1 MNAKIN
7 WSKVSDWL
15 RGASIAIF
23 ALGLGKLLFTDTSP
37 LASLMLMYLG
47 LCMGA
52 LGVID
57 VDNGDPDSG

>member
-15 RGASIAIF
+15 RGASITIF
-23 ALGLGKLLFTDTSP
+23 ALGLGKLLFTDSS
-37 LASLMLMYLG
+37 LIASLLLMYFG

-57 VDNGDPDSG
+57 VDDSDPDSS

>member
-1 MNAKIN
+1 MNARIN

-15 RGASIAIF
+15 RGASITIF
-23 ALGLGKLLFTDTSP
+23 ALGLGKLLFTDSSLITS
-37 LASLMLMYLG
+37 LALMYFG

-57 VDNGDPDSG
+57 VDDGDPDSS